1 MNILSMHASFGTL
14 QNQTLTLH
22 EGLNIITAPNESG
35 KSTWASFLLAMLY
48 GVDSSARATR
58 GTLPV
63 KTKYRPW
70 SGAPMEG
77 RLELEWNGRRIAI
90 ERTGKPRA
98 PMSDFRAYDLDT
110 MQPIAGM
117 TGENCGELLL
127 GVGRSVFERSAFL
140 AQGGA
145 AVTADAALEQK
156 LASLVTT
163 GDERVSF
170 TDSRKR
176 LNDWKNHCRHHKTG
190 LLPEAEAEL
199 ATVDARLS
207 QLHTLHQ
214 DDLVLAAQEQ
224 ELTRRRAQL
233 LRIKQA
239 LDAQKAARDAQLLRD
254 ARLEAQQAQ
263 EAYDA
268 LARKTAAL
276 APADTLAAQQQ
287 ALTLLQLEAQQL
299 PALPDEAPQPP
310 ACPPV
315 FSGLAA
321 DAVLPKAQRDAEEY
335 RRLTAG
341 RYHPTVPF
349 WIAAAVALLAAV
361 ALALL
366 RRWIPAAVCAA
377 LCIAGVWCALRG
389 RAANR
394 AREARLDAADRLLD
408 AYARHSADEF
418 VSYAASY
425 HEALL
430 VYQHALSSF
439 TQQREA
445 LSARRQSLST
455 RAAHLIGQVSA
466 FAPQAADL
474 QTALDAVQQAQA
486 QYTLLQQAQNH
497 AQTLRARC
505 AAMETALG
513 DAAQSVPADID
524 IDTDTT
530 GYDAPRVELALSQL
544 ARSLASIRSQ
554 QDQSRG
560 AAAALG
566 DPARLQAQR
575 ESLHAKIQALTARYD
590 ALTLAM
596 QTLDEANDELQTR
609 FAPQLAALA
618 GELLGKLTGARYDA
632 VLLDRELR
640 AEARQS
646 GEPVTRQLLSLSGGT
661 VDQVYLAVRL
671 AICRLVLGDGA
682 PMVLDDALVRF
693 DDARLRAAL
702 ALLRQEST
710 SRQILLF
717 TCQSREAA
725 IAAEL

>member
-48 GVDSSARATR
+48 GVDSSERATR

-98 PMSDFRAYDLDT
+98 PMSVFRAYDLDT

-145 AVTADAALEQK
+145 AVTSDAALEQK

-163 GDERVSF
+163 GDEHVSF

-176 LNDWKNHCRHHKTG
+176 LNDWKNHCRHYKTG

-199 ATVDARLS
+199 ETVEARLA

-214 DDLVLAAQEQ
+214 GDLALAAQEQ
-224 ELTRRRAQL
+224 ELTQRRTQL

-263 EAYDA
+263 DACDA

-299 PALPDEAPQPP
+299 PAAPDEAPQPP
-310 ACPPV
+310 ICPAV
-315 FSGLAA
+315 FSGLRA
-321 DAVLPKAQRDAEEY
+321 DEVLPKAQRDAEEY

-341 RYHPTVPF
+341 RYRPTVPF

-366 RRWIPAAVCAA
+366 RRWIPAAIYAA
-377 LCIAGVWCALRG
+377 LCGGGLWCALRG

-394 AREARLDAADRLLD
+394 AREARLDAADALLD

-430 VYQHALSSF
+430 VYQHTLAAF
-439 TQQREA
+439 TQQRET

-455 RAAHLIGQVSA
+455 RAAHLIGQVSV
-466 FAPQAADL
+466 FAPQATDL
-474 QTALDAVQQAQA
+474 QTALDAVQQAQE
-486 QYTLLQQAQNH
+486 QYALLHQAQSR
-497 AQTLRARC
+497 AQALHARC

-513 DAAQSVPADID
+513 DAPQPAPAPP
-524 IDTDTT
+524 DTDTT
-530 GYDAPRVELALSQL
+530 GYDASRVELELSQL
-544 ARSLASIRSQ
+544 ARSLASIRSR

-566 DPARLQAQR
+566 DPARLQAQS
-575 ESLHAKIQALTARYD
+575 ESLRAKIQALTARYD

-618 GELLGKLTGARYDA
+618 GELLGNLTGARYDA